1 MYMNFLLHFV
11 TVAYYSSTSRRQ
23 SPRVCMWA
31 LSKVVLTAFIMAHHE
46 TLRSE
51 SAASDAFPSRGRHLR
66 VFSLLPFFSALKNRE
81 EPFFRSMP
89 PARNGRAG
97 PFSPVHGRSRGV
109 VQKRRRARQIFG
121 SAFPYGRV
129 GDMARLLSC
138 RIGSEIRIFTKEEK
152 P

>member
-1 MYMNFLLHFV
+1 MANSLLRNRRTVFL
-11 TVAYYSSTSRRQ
+11 
-23 SPRVCMWA
+23 
-31 LSKVVLTAFIMAHHE
+31 AHHE

-66 VFSLLPFFSALKNRE
+66 VLSLLPFFSALKNRE

-109 VQKRRRARQIFG
+109 VQKRRRAREFAGNDAKNDAVHSRSRGRETKTTPYTARFG
-121 SAFPYGRV
+121 RAFPCGRV